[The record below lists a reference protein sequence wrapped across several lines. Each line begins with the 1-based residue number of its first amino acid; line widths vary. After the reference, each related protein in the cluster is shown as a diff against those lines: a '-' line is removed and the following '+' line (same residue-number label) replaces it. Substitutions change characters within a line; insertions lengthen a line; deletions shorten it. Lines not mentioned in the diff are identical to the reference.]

1 MGDKRASE
9 EMAHSAVLL
18 DDDEGWLEDAE
29 RVLTELSVEV
39 VSKERNPRSALS
51 RIRAAGVA
59 HYANFR
65 RERPAATYS
74 PLTISRCRTR
84 AAKPNW

>member
-1 MGDKRASE
+1 MDDLTAQER
-9 EMAHSAVLL
+9 EMIMTVRH
-18 DDDEGWLEDAE
+18 
-29 RVLTELSVEV
+29 LS
-39 VSKERNPRSALS
+39 RSALS